1 MKIDPE
7 IFRVLADTDIC
18 LKDCPTFI
26 KPFYKT
32 KKEYRQMLE
41 EDTKELSEQQS
52 ILNASGKYAL
62 LIIFQA
68 MDATG
73 KDGAIKHVMSGVNP
87 QGCRVYNFKQPTEK
101 ELKHD
106 FLWRA
111 VCRLP
116 ERGEIGIFNRS
127 YYEDV
132 LVVKV
137 HPEILDRQNLPDM
150 KAGTDLWEDR
160 YRSIRDLEAHL
171 HRNGTRII
179 KFFLHVSK
187 EEQRKR
193 LLERIDI
200 PDKNWKLSI
209 ADFEERKY
217 WNQYMDAFKK
227 CLRATTTDDCPW
239 YLIPADDKNNA
250 RLIISSIILKTLKDL
265 KLSYPQATKKHY
277 HQLEML
283 RKKLEE

>member
-1 MKIDPE
+1 
-7 IFRVLADTDIC
+7 
-18 LKDCPTFI
+18 
-26 KPFYKT
+26 
-32 KKEYRQMLE
+32 MLE
-41 EDTKELSEQQS
+41 EDTKELSELQS
-52 ILNASGKYAL
+52 VLNASGQYAL

-68 MDATG
+68 MDAAG

-87 QGCRVYNFKQPTEK
+87 QGCRVYSFKQPTDK

-111 VCRLP
+111 VCQLP

-160 YRSIRDLEAHL
+160 YRSIRELEAHL

-200 PDKNWKLSI
+200 PDKNWKLSL

-217 WNQYMDAFKK
+217 WDEYMDAFEK
-227 CLRATTTDDCPW
+227 CLLATTTDNCPW
-239 YLIPADDKNNA
+239 YFVPADDKNNA
-250 RLIISSIILKTLKDL
+250 RLIISSVILKTLKDL
-265 KLSYPQATKKHY
+265 KLSYPHATKKHY

>member
-1 MKIDPE
+1 
-7 IFRVLADTDIC
+7 
-18 LKDCPTFI
+18 
-26 KPFYKT
+26 
-32 KKEYRQMLE
+32 
-41 EDTKELSEQQS
+41 
-52 ILNASGKYAL
+52 
-62 LIIFQA
+62 
-68 MDATG
+68 
-73 KDGAIKHVMSGVNP
+73 
-87 QGCRVYNFKQPTEK
+87 
-101 ELKHD
+101 
-106 FLWRA
+106 
-111 VCRLP
+111 
-116 ERGEIGIFNRS
+116 
-127 YYEDV
+127 
-132 LVVKV
+132 
-137 HPEILDRQNLPDM
+137 M

-217 WNQYMDAFKK
+217 WNQYMDAFEK

>member
-7 IFRVLADTDIC
+7 IFRVLADTDIR
-18 LKDCPTFI
+18 LKDCPTLI
-26 KPFYKT
+26 KPYYRT

-41 EDTKELSEQQS
+41 EDTKELSELQS
-52 ILNASGKYAL
+52 VLNASGQYAL

-68 MDATG
+68 MDAAG

-87 QGCRVYNFKQPTEK
+87 QGCRVYSFKQPTEK

-111 VCRLP
+111 VCQLP

-200 PDKNWKLSI
+200 PDKNWKLSL

-217 WNQYMDAFKK
+217 WDEYMDAFEK
-227 CLRATTTDDCPW
+227 CLLATTTDNCPW
-239 YLIPADDKNNA
+239 YFVPADDKNNA
-250 RLIISSIILKTLKDL
+250 RLIISSVIHKTLKDL
-265 KLSYPQATKKHY
+265 KLSYPHATKKHY